1 MKKIAK
7 RMKEYFKRKIDKDD
21 ITIEEL
27 ENLRKKGVK
36 IIDVRSPQEYKEG
49 HIDGAISI
57 PEYEIKKE
65 IIDKIN
71 PKEEII
77 VYCSSGQRSKKAKD
91 KLERLGYEKVYN
103 LYNGWQ
109 Y

>member
-71 PKEEII
+71 PKEEIV

>member
-7 RMKEYFKRKIDKDD
+7 KLKDYFKRKIDKDD

-36 IIDVRSPQEYKEG
+36 IIDVRSLQEYEEG

-57 PEYEIKKE
+57 PEYEIRKE

-71 PKEEII
+71 PKEEIV

-103 LYNGWQ
+103 LYSGWQ

>member
-7 RMKEYFKRKIDKDD
+7 KLKDYFKRKIDKDD

-27 ENLRKKGVK
+27 ENLRKKGGK
-36 IIDVRSPQEYKEG
+36 IIDVRSLQEYEEG
-49 HIDGAISI
+49 HIAGAISI
-57 PEYEIKKE
+57 PEYEIRKE

-71 PKEEII
+71 PKEEIV